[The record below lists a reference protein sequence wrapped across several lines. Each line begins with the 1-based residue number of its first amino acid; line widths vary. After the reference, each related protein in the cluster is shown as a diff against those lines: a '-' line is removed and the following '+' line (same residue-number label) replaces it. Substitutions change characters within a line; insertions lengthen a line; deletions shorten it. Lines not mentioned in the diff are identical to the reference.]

1 MAGKENSAMTILMD
15 FAKPCKGKLIGS
27 VILAVLGALCGMIPY
42 LAVSRGIIMICHEDY
57 AFSNTTDLINKVK
70 MQRLLGQQTAACFQR
85 CVGMDALNAVF
96 STTYEIDGKYGTS
109 YHKNF
114 VAPI

>member
-1 MAGKENSAMTILMD
+1 MMAGKENSAMTILMD

-57 AFSNTTDLINKVK
+57 AFSKLAFLHC
-70 MQRLLGQQTAACFQR
+70 LLLRAISGR
-85 CVGMDALNAVF
+85 CGLELF
-96 STTYEIDGKYGTS
+96 LQ
-109 YHKNF
+109 
-114 VAPI
+114 